1 MSNKVL
7 NLRAIAVAGLLLISQ
22 AGCIWLDVT
31 SGEQAAFARR
41 AQTHTQTSRSTKK
54 TAKSHVRS
62 SSSRGRVKS
71 FQRRSPRSG
80 RKNTRTVRSARGRHH
95 GTTRSAHRAHAQRVN
110 HAQRGQ
116 TKFVAPPDAGGPV
129 DFGIAPRA
137 RNYALL
143 SRAYALYDQG
153 VNEKLRGNYGA
164 ATDKLAE
171 SVSLIDQARS
181 NQHNGVPST
190 LESMVFFELGEA
202 AEADGDFTLARD
214 SYAHCLRAKANFVE
228 GYLHI
233 VNLLATQG
241 QLPLAANW
249 LKEGLQEC
257 PHDARINEL
266 STQLSTYIG
275 STGTDLVVPA
285 KTMQGPQEP
294 ESSGE

>member
-1 MSNKVL
+1 LSNKVL

-22 AGCIWLDVT
+22 AGCICFEIT
-31 SGEQAAFARR
+31 STAAFARGHSSS
-41 AQTHTQTSRSTKK
+41 THKTVKARSHKSPKTKKSAGRRSSRSTR
-54 TAKSHVRS
+54 TSRVTHHRAG
-62 SSSRGRVKS
+62 RGRA
-71 FQRRSPRSG
+71 
-80 RKNTRTVRSARGRHH
+80 T
-95 GTTRSAHRAHAQRVN
+95 HRAVHHAHTSQRW
-110 HAQRGQ
+110 Q
-116 TKFVAPPDAGGPV
+116 TKFVAPPDLGGPV

-137 RNYALL
+137 RNSSLL
-143 SRAYALYDQG
+143 TQAYFLYDQG

-164 ATDKLAE
+164 ATDKLAQ

-190 LESMVFFELGEA
+190 LEAMVFYELGEA
-202 AEADGDFTLARD
+202 AEADGDFILARD

-228 GYLHI
+228 AYLHI
-233 VNLLATQG
+233 VNLLASQG

-275 STGTDLVVPA
+275 ATGTDLVTPVKSP
-285 KTMQGPQEP
+285 QGPLEP
-294 ESSGE
+294 EKSED